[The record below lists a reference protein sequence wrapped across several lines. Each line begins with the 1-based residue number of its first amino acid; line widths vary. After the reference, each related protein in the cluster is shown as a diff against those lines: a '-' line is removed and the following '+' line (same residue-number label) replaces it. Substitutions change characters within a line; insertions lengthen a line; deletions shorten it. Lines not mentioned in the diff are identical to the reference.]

1 MDPASYKESQFVIQ
15 FLVENQARFA
25 MPQAR
30 QVQQHPAH
38 TRPNKDDDITQQSKD
53 KGKREGDEMVWRL
66 WIIDYS
72 LHRTCCY
79 PRSAERTT

>member
-30 QVQQHPAH
+30 QVQRHPAH

-53 KGKREGDEMVWRL
+53 KGKREGEMRWLGV
-66 WIIDYS
+66 YG
-72 LHRTCCY
+72 
-79 PRSAERTT
+79 

>member
-30 QVQQHPAH
+30 QVQHPAH
-38 TRPNKDDDITQQSKD
+38 TRPNKDDDISTHQPKD
-53 KGKREGDEMVWRL
+53 KGKSGKEMRW
-66 WIIDYS
+66 WYS
-72 LHRTCCY
+72 VY
-79 PRSAERTT
+79 G

>member
-30 QVQQHPAH
+30 QVQHPAQ
-38 TRPNKDDDITQQSKD
+38 TQPNKNDDDITQQAKD
-53 KGKREGDEMVWRL
+53 EGKRR
-66 WIIDYS
+66 
-72 LHRTCCY
+72 
-79 PRSAERTT
+79 